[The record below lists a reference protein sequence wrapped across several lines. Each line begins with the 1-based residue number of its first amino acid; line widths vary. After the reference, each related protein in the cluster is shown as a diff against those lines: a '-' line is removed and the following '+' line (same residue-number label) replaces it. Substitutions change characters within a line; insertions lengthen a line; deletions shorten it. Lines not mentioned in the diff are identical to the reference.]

1 MTVAFVV
8 AVAVLLGLLLF
19 VYNEVRRSPGPA
31 QWGSVPCWPKRL
43 RIAFAAITLFLAG
56 LACWGFLIEP
66 GRLVVRRQ
74 TIQIDNWPQPLDGL
88 RIAVLSDIHVDD
100 WFITEKKLR
109 SIVQRTNQLQPDL
122 IVILGD
128 FTSGDGWVTSRVE
141 PETFGA
147 VLKDLRAPLGV
158 YAVLGNHDW
167 WFGGI
172 KVRRGLEGNG
182 IKVLEN
188 EVAVVNARGTSVW
201 LVGFADLWTR
211 PQRINDAVA
220 PVPEG
225 QPLIGLTHNP
235 DIFPRVP
242 QRVRLLLA
250 GHTHGG
256 QVRFPI
262 IGPVI
267 ESSEY
272 GDRWVRG
279 HVFEDNHHLFVT
291 TGIGTSIIPVR
302 FGLPPE
308 IVLLTLKS
316 GSGSQN

>member
-8 AVAVLLGLLLF
+8 SVAVLLGLLLF
-19 VYNEVRRSPGPA
+19 LYSQVRRSPGPA
-31 QWGSVPCWPKRL
+31 QWGRVPRWARRL
-43 RIAFAAITLFLAG
+43 RITLAAIILFLAG
-56 LACWGFLIEP
+56 AAFWGFLVEP
-66 GRLVVRRQ
+66 GRLVIREQ

-88 RIAVLSDIHVDD
+88 RIAVLSDLHVDN

-109 SIVQRTNQLQPDL
+109 MIVERTNQLQPEL

-128 FTSGDGWVTSRVE
+128 YMAGDGWATDRVE
-141 PETFGA
+141 PEVFGA

-158 YAVLGNHDW
+158 YSVLGNHDW
-167 WFGGI
+167 WYNGA
-172 KVRRGLEGNG
+172 KVRRGLEQNE
-182 IKVLEN
+182 IRVLEN
-188 EVAVVNARGTSVW
+188 ESAKVDARGTSFW
-201 LVGFADLWTR
+201 LAGLADLWTR
-211 PQRINDAVA
+211 PQKIADTVA
-220 PVPEG
+220 TVPEG
-225 QPLIGLTHNP
+225 QPLIVLTHNP
-235 DIFPRVP
+235 DIFPNVS
-242 QRVRLLLA
+242 QRVQLVLA

-272 GDRWVRG
+272 GWVRG
-279 HVFEDNHHLFVT
+279 HLFADNHHLFVT

-316 GSGSQN
+316 GSHN